1 MSSSSCLPGVRPT
14 SRNRSVPST
23 ERPGTVRW
31 LAGGAPDSCT
41 MTTGDATTVSG
52 RYGAADD
59 ALAVMDRE
67 GRDTVRTPA
76 VAARRSPVLPVEW
89 IALVVALSLRVPFLH
104 APAAPDEAGFLQV
117 AGQWSPG
124 GGSLYGRYWVDRPPL
139 LIGIYQ
145 LAAAAGGIVPLRLL
159 GCAAVAVTVLAC
171 AATAR
176 MVGGRPAARW
186 SAVIAAA
193 LLVAPQLGAQ
203 EVNGELL
210 AAPFVALGVW
220 ALVGVVGAPRTAA
233 AAWRAAAA
241 GLAATSAVL
250 VKQNI
255 VDVFVFAAVLS
266 AVLAVHAGVP
276 GGRSPVRTAAVAG
289 GFTVGA
295 ATAATIVGG
304 WAVLHGTSLADT
316 WQAMYAFR
324 VQAAH
329 VVAEGG
335 GGTYAEVRALALG
348 VEWVRSGL
356 VLITVAVVASVR
368 RWHREPVMVALVAT
382 MAFDLASAALGGGY
396 WRHYLVQLVVPAAV
410 AVGVLSG
417 RADRVARVATLAAA
431 GLTALAALG
440 ATLVVPPTPTAATV
454 GAAVA
459 RAGEPGDTLTTL
471 YGDPRVNLAAGM
483 SSPYANLWSLPIRT
497 RDPHLT
503 DLHTVLAGSRRP
515 TWLVVLRQVSSWGL
529 DTSRVAR
536 LVGTQYHPVADC
548 GGVRIYL
555 RQRVSRPTP
564 TCTSAT
570 SAVTATRW
578 GPPTTLRRPDTAG
591 RR

>member
-1 MSSSSCLPGVRPT
+1 
-14 SRNRSVPST
+14 
-23 ERPGTVRW
+23 
-31 LAGGAPDSCT
+31 
-41 MTTGDATTVSG
+41 MTTGDVIAVSG
-52 RYGAADD
+52 SIGAAAG
-59 ALAVMDRE
+59 ALPVMDRD
-67 GRDTVRTPA
+67 GRDTVHAPA
-76 VAARRSPVLPVEW
+76 VAARRFPVLPVEW
-89 IALVVALSLRVPFLH
+89 VALVVALILRVPFLH

-176 MVGGRPAARW
+176 MVGGRAAARW

-241 GLAATSAVL
+241 GMAATGAVL

-266 AVLAVHAGVP
+266 AVLAVHAPRP
-276 GGRSPVRTAAVAG
+276 GGHRSVRTSAVVG

-295 ATAATIVGG
+295 AAAATIVGG

-335 GGTYAEVRALALG
+335 GSGYAEVRALELG
-348 VEWVRSGL
+348 QEWVRSGL
-356 VLITVAVVASVR
+356 VLITVAVLASVR

-410 AVGVLSG
+410 AVGVLAG

-431 GLTALAALG
+431 GLTAVAALG
-440 ATLVVPPTPTAATV
+440 ATFVVPPTPTAATV

-503 DLHTVLAGSRRP
+503 DLHTVLAGRHRP
-515 TWLVVLRQVSSWGL
+515 TWLVVLRHVSSWGL
-529 DTSRVAR
+529 DTSRLAR
-536 LVGTQYHPVADC
+536 LVGTHYHPVADC
-548 GGVRIYL
+548 GGVHVYL
-555 RQRVSRPTP
+555 RRRVSRPTP
-564 TCTSAT
+564 TCTSA
-570 SAVTATRW
+570 AIALTATRW
-578 GPPTTLRRPDTAG
+578 APPTTLRRPGTVS